1 MSEIE
6 QLHKVRMLLDK
17 DTGIKK
23 SDSDM
28 VEILRSKIKVL
39 NQIMHWHDYTS
50 LDISFNQDN

>member
-39 NQIMHWHDYTS
+39 NQIMH
-50 LDISFNQDN
+50 